1 MTRPWWTTAACLTLA
16 AAPAAA
22 QQTGSFGIDGGL
34 SASGP
39 GVAARANL
47 LAQFGLFSLGP
58 EVGASGLGDGADVW
72 HAGGAFRLSATAGRI
87 RANGTAGVAFY
98 SWNRCAQCVRLSL
111 LGISVGAGAWLARP
125 ASWLSLG
132 ADLRWHRQ
140 VQRLGAAQEM
150 SFVTVTLG
158 LALHW

>member
-1 MTRPWWTTAACLTLA
+1 MTRPWCATAACLALA
-16 AAPAAA
+16 AAPADA
-22 QQTGSFGIDGGL
+22 QQTGSVGIDGGL

-39 GVAARANL
+39 GLAARANL
-47 LAQFGLFSLGP
+47 LAQFGRFSLGP

-72 HAGGAFRLSATAGRI
+72 HAGGVFRLTAPAGRI
-87 RANGTAGVAFY
+87 RRAHATAGVAYY
-98 SWNRCAQCVRLSL
+98 SWNRLSL
-111 LGISVGAGAWLARP
+111 LGISLGAGAWLARP

-132 ADLRWHRQ
+132 AELRWHRQ